1 MIYLLITAAII
12 IAFFKYSSVIVKQSH
27 NRVIE
32 LCNERDEAYRVME
45 KLSNDLS
52 EIKSQQQSK
61 SVKLGLLAENVIPL
75 KSDFPFDYKNL
86 VPMFRPIDYVVFEE
100 NRIVF
105 LEIKTGKSALSE
117 KQKNIA
123 RLIREGKV
131 EFVEYRISEEGI
143 NVKT

>member
-1 MIYLLITAAII
+1 MIYALVIMAII
-12 IAFFKYSSVIVKQSH
+12 LFIFAHKATNLSELQQSNKQ
-27 NRVIE
+27 
-32 LCNERDEAYRVME
+32 L
-45 KLSNDLS
+45 LSNLES
-52 EIKSQQQSK
+52 TSKELQVLKSQQQSK
-61 SVKLGLLAENVIPL
+61 SVRLGLLAEQIIPL

-86 VPMFRPIDYVVFEE
+86 VPMFRPIDYLVFEE

-105 LEIKTGKSALSE
+105 LEIKMGKSQMSD

-143 NVKT
+143 NVKV